1 MSRSVHS
8 VCSTKVD
15 LNVELT
21 DVQLNE
27 RSNKISNIVENIFFR
42 HFPRKKYLETSYLAV
57 QTCIYLCVMAS
68 L

>member
-1 MSRSVHS
+1 MSHSVHS
-8 VCSTKVD
+8 ACAAKVE

-21 DVQLNE
+21 DVQQNLKH
-27 RSNKISNIVENIFFR
+27 SGKHFFR
-42 HFPRKKYLETSYLAV
+42 HFPRKKYLETSYPAV